1 MTVTVVRTT
10 PGGLDPHGAPLPST
24 ETRHPL
30 PGAFTA
36 PRTSSDVAGREGI
49 VVGLTLFCSDPDAD
63 LLHTDQVEV
72 NGTLFDIDGGVGV
85 WRNPLNPAVDGI
97 SCALKRGQG

>member
-1 MTVTVVRTT
+1 MIEVVRST

-24 ETRHPL
+24 ETRHEL

-49 VVGLTLFCSDPDAD
+49 VVGLTLFAPDPAAD
-63 LLHTDQVEV
+63 ITHDDGVE
-72 NGTLFDIDGGVGV
+72 
-85 WRNPLNPAVDGI
+85 VDGI
-97 SCALKRGQG
+97 RYEIDGEIGRWVNPHGPGADGITVALKRGQG